1 MSRNR
6 KLLAADDCLVQ
17 AALEEVKRRV
27 KPLSPQEKLSAMRDL
42 AAELLERRTPF
53 ADRIPLLR
61 AQTESLGL
69 TLRDQE
75 LQRLLWDARRA
86 ADGSDQLLNPGE
98 HVNLAPTSWIWE
110 GIIMPAAVNLV
121 VGLPKIG
128 KTSLMLA
135 MIAAWHRG
143 ETTFLGRRLIGPCP
157 PVLIVGTDQPQSD
170 WGRMLLEVG
179 LLGPDGV
186 IQAPLVGLAHAGR
199 PLHLSQEGIERI
211 SSYAAV
217 HSGLFIF
224 LDSIA
229 AVTGPLGVKEQDADF
244 AEPLRD
250 LAEAIEPYNTTLL
263 AIHHAGKARF
273 GLGASLASRGTTA
286 LPAAVSQVISLA
298 PMLSGNPGSSPDRRI
313 TVKTEGRGGLPQ
325 HLLIERRESGWI
337 SHGSAE
343 SVALAQYLMEQEGKL
358 NDRQADAL
366 DLVRQQ
372 WAGGQAMD
380 ARTLAAEMDLGQN
393 GERIALRILDQLKRR
408 GLLDTSLE
416 AASQGRSRRFWPI
429 SSPIPGVATSSSPGD
444 SCSLSNV
451 SGVSDP
457 CQDQTSSALAAAE
470 GEDTSDRKDTLSV
483 SPRDAARAFS
493 PPTGVLIGSGS
504 DAFDDEDDPAWG
516 PRSVA
521 S

>member
-1 MSRNR
+1 MSRKS
-6 KLLAADDCLVQ
+6 KLLAASDCLVK
-17 AALEEVKRRV
+17 AALEEAKRQA
-27 KPLSPQEKLSAMRDL
+27 KPLTPQAKLSVMRGF
-42 AAELLERRTPF
+42 AAELLEQQAPF

-61 AQTESLGL
+61 AQTELLGL

-75 LQRLLWDARRA
+75 LQRLVWDARRA
-86 ADGSDQLLNPGE
+86 ADGSDQLLTPGE
-98 HVNLAPTSWIWE
+98 SVNLAPTSWLWE
-110 GIIMPAAVNLV
+110 GIIMPAAVNLL

-128 KTSLMLA
+128 KTSLILA

-143 ETTFLGRRLIGPCP
+143 EPTFLGRPLIGPCP

-199 PLHLSQEGIERI
+199 PLHLSPEGIERI
-211 SSYAAV
+211 GSYAVA
-217 HSGLFIF
+217 HPGLFVL

-250 LAEAIEPYNTTLL
+250 LSEAIEPYDTTLL
-263 AIHHAGKARF
+263 AIHHAGKARVTQ
-273 GLGASLASRGTTA
+273 GASLASRGTTA

-298 PMLSGNPGSSPDRRI
+298 PMLSGNPASSSDRRI
-313 TVKTEGRGGLPQ
+313 TLKTEGRGGLPQ
-325 HLLIERRESGWI
+325 HLLIERRETGWI

-343 SVALAQYLMEQEGKL
+343 SVAMAQYLMEQEGKL

-380 ARTLAAEMDLGQN
+380 ARALAAEMELGQN
-393 GERIALRILDQLKRR
+393 GERIAFRILNQLKRR

-416 AASQGRSRRFWPI
+416 AGSQGRSRRFWPI
-429 SSPIPGVATSSSPGD
+429 SAPIPGAASPSSPGD
-444 SCSLSNV
+444 SFSLSNV

-457 CQDQTSSALAAAE
+457 CPDQTSSAPATAE
-470 GEDTSDRKDTLSV
+470 GEDTSDRKDKLRV
-483 SPRDAARAFS
+483 SPRDAAWAFS
-493 PPTGVLIGSGS
+493 PPTRVLIGSGS

-516 PRSVA
+516 PRLIA